1 MQTRQVPT
9 GILLSFI
16 LLVTLLVAVTPV
28 RAGNLVIVMDD
39 IGHSMAK
46 AERILLL
53 PAPVT
58 LGLLPFAANSRE
70 IARRASA
77 AGRDII
83 LHQPMEPL
91 PGAHVRPIAGTLT
104 MAMSPAQFTLLLD
117 QALAAVPGIIGVN
130 NHTGSLL
137 TQDHAAMRRLMSHL
151 ADRELAF
158 LDSRTSPATVAYAM
172 AVEARIP
179 ALKRDVFLD
188 HVATPAAIADAF
200 ERALTIARQ
209 QGFAVI
215 IGHPYEMTIS
225 FLERTMPS
233 LPDGFEVI
241 GLSTHLQQADRT
253 TPGPR
258 EDRGYPHILPGP

>member
-1 MQTRQVPT
+1 MRKAPT
-9 GILLSFI
+9 GIRLSI
-16 LLVTLLVAVTPV
+16 VMLTGLLVAAMPV

-39 IGHSMAK
+39 IGHSIAK

-58 LGLLPFAANSRE
+58 LGMLPFAANSAE

-77 AGRDII
+77 AGRDMI

-91 PGAHVRPIAGTLT
+91 PGAHVRPMTGTLT
-104 MAMSPAQFTLLLD
+104 MAMSPAQFSRQLD
-117 QALAAVPGIIGVN
+117 KALEAVPGIIGVN

-137 TQDHAAMRRLMSHL
+137 TQDHAAMRRLMRHL
-151 ADRELAF
+151 AGRELAF

-172 AVEARIP
+172 ALEARIP

-188 HVATPAAIADAF
+188 HVATPEAIANAF
-200 ERALTIARQ
+200 DRALAIARQ

-215 IGHPYEMTIS
+215 IGHPHEMTIS
-225 FLERTMPS
+225 FLEQTLPS

-241 GLSTHLQQADRT
+241 GLSTHLQRADRT
-253 TPGPR
+253 TPDPR
-258 EDRGYPHILPGP
+258 EDSAYPHISPGP